1 MNPSEQLHVGPNE
14 VFMHVPLLEHFIVE
28 QFSDDPLCKCINMLI
43 KEKAIWEK
51 LQNNHER
58 INA

>member
-1 MNPSEQLHVGPNE
+1 MNPSEQLHTGPNE

-28 QFSDDPLCKCINMLI
+28 QLSDDALCKCINMLI
-43 KEKAIWEK
+43 KE
-51 LQNNHER
+51 NRER